1 MEVTPAWAC
10 EVLCIY
16 PFSWTTPW
24 GEILAQISLVLASL
38 SGRLSPLADYDD
50 CSLTAPAEIGSF
62 YLMVGAEIPNLILTG
77 LI

>member
-1 MEVTPAWAC
+1 MQLSPGDHTSFR
-10 EVLCIY
+10 LG
-16 PFSWTTPW
+16 FSL
-24 GEILAQISLVLASL
+24 LALISSVLASL
-38 SGRLSPLADYDD
+38 SGRLSPLADYDN

>member
-1 MEVTPAWAC
+1 M
-10 EVLCIY
+10 
-16 PFSWTTPW
+16 TTPVSDLVSLLHF
-24 GEILAQISLVLASL
+24 LALISSVLASL
-38 SGRLSPLADYDD
+38 SGRLSSLADYDN